1 MLLEILVLL
10 SCWFDFILLIMKR
23 LLFFVF
29 LFVFVI
35 VSACSQKQAENNES
49 DRVEPVVVAYIT
61 SWSSDTPDPT
71 YITHFNYAF
80 GHVNETFNG
89 VRIDN
94 EDRFRL
100 VIGLKEEK
108 PELKVLLSIGG
119 WTSGGFSE
127 MAADE
132 VNRKAFAIDCQ
143 RVIMQY
149 GLDGIDLNWE
159 YPTHDRAGITASPDD
174 TDNYTLLV
182 RDIRKEIGNNK
193 LLTMASDYT
202 GDYFDF
208 KTLEPLLD
216 YVSIMNYDTGEPPY
230 HNAGLYHSEHTQD
243 LSVDESVD
251 EHIRLGLPPHKLVLG
266 IPFGG
271 KGLRG
276 VRFSNAHLQEGY
288 TQEWDD
294 VAKAAYLADADG
306 NFVHTY
312 EEPRAIALKCA
323 YLHSKGLLGAM
334 YWSYSGDDT
343 GILRKAVFD
352 GVIEGR

>member
-1 MLLEILVLL
+1 MKQYFVYLFVLL
-10 SCWFDFILLIMKR
+10 ML
-23 LLFFVF
+23 
-29 LFVFVI
+29 
-35 VSACSQKQAENNES
+35 SACSQKNTGNKES
-49 DRVEPVVVAYIT
+49 DRAEPVVVAYIT
-61 SWSSDTPDPT
+61 SWTNDAPDPT

-80 GHVNETFNG
+80 GHVNDDFNG

-94 EDRFRL
+94 EERFKL
-100 VIGLKEEK
+100 VIGLKQQK

-119 WTSGGFSE
+119 WTSGRFSE

-132 VNRKAFAIDCQ
+132 TLRKAFAADCK
-143 RVIMQY
+143 RVVNQY

-159 YPTHDRAGITASPDD
+159 YPTHSRAGISASPDD
-174 TDNYTLLV
+174 TDNYTLLARDV
-182 RDIRKEIGNNK
+182 RNAIGNDK
-193 LLTMASDYT
+193 LFTMASDYT

-208 KTLEPLLD
+208 KAVEPYFD
-216 YVSIMNYDTGEPPY
+216 FVSIMNYDTGEPPY
-230 HNAGLYHSEHTQD
+230 HNAGLYHSLHTKD
-243 LSVDESVD
+243 LSVDESVVV
-251 EHIRLGLPPHKLVLG
+251 HINLGLPPHKLVLG

-294 VAKAAYLADADG
+294 VAKAAYLADAEG

-312 EEPRAIALKCA
+312 EEPRAIALKGD
-323 YLHSKGLLGAM
+323 YIRNKGLLGAM

-343 GILRKAVFD
+343 GVLRKAVYD
-352 GVIEGR
+352 GVMGSR